1 MTVTKELNKLV
12 FNIGKRY
19 NTFDPFT
26 WAEKLN
32 IQIYWKEIADK
43 PLAETLYYGD
53 TPIVMMSNA
62 IRYSNQRYFVL
73 AHELCHVIE
82 QDGLTAYYSSNV
94 RFKNKSENSADEFAM
109 SVVTNLYIEEHGRLP
124 NTYSDLRW
132 NYGLPNLGDQI

>member
-1 MTVTKELNKLV
+1 MTAIKELNKLV
-12 FNIGKRY
+12 FAVGIRY
-19 NTFDPFT
+19 STFDPFI
-26 WAEKLN
+26 WADKLN
-32 IQIYWKEIADK
+32 VQIYWKEVADK

-94 RFKNKSENSADEFAM
+94 RLKDKSENGADEFAM
-109 SVVTNLYIEEHGRLP
+109 AVVTNLFIEEHDHLP
-124 NTYSDLRW
+124 STYQDLRY
-132 NYGLPNLGDQI
+132 NYGLPFLGN

>member
-1 MTVTKELNKLV
+1 MTATKELNKLV

-26 WAEKLN
+26 WADELN
-32 IQIYWKEIADK
+32 VQIYWKEVADK

-53 TPIVMMSNA
+53 TPIIMMSNT
-62 IRYSNQRYFVL
+62 IRYSTQKYFVL

-82 QDGLTAYYSSNV
+82 QDGLSAYYSSNV

-124 NTYSDLRW
+124 DTYSDLRW
-132 NYGLPNLGDQI
+132 NYGLPDMRY